1 MFLITVINY
10 MVITISESVIDVAK
24 DFTALMIIAEFDNI
38 FGYLGGKVKSI
49 DIINDSIYEQMFT
62 IEVTT
67 SKDA

>member
-1 MFLITVINY
+1 MILITVINY

-38 FGYLGGKVKSI
+38 FGHLGGKEKSI
-49 DIINDSIYEQMFT
+49 DIINESEYEHMFI

>member
-10 MVITISESVIDVAK
+10 MVITISESVIDIAK
-24 DFTALMIIAEFDNI
+24 DFTALMIIADFDNI
-38 FGYLGGKVKSI
+38 FGSLGGKEKAI
-49 DIINDSIYEQMFT
+49 DIINDSTYDQMFT

>member
-38 FGYLGGKVKSI
+38 FGKLGGKEKSI
-49 DIINDSIYEQMFT
+49 KILTDSAYESMFT